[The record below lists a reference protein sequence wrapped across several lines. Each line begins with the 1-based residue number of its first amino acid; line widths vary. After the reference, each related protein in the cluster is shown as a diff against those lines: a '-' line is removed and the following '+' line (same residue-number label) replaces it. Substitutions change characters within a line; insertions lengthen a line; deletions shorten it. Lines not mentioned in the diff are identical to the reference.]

1 MHNGDDELLQ
11 DLMPG
16 LLIQRSNAEVEG
28 LRADEDSNSVASSAH
43 INMDIDIDLG
53 AENMT
58 HPPDE
63 EEEETSAS
71 LTNDV
76 VFLEG
81 LLQRTTTNC
90 ENWTHI
96 VHWPQ
101 MHRHRIMEPEDASQ
115 LYQSFAIPQVQRSF
129 SIVERRLCDV
139 TRLSLAVH
147 WSGCHPD
154 YPVERVVVHV
164 VHHMQC
170 HLRHRLQE
178 PVNGS
183 SEWIAA
189 IVLMQHDINGLFV
202 VHFPLVSVFRVF
214 LPLAS
219 NKKKTTGKAEAKTKQ
234 GTSMRPFV
242 NK

>member
-1 MHNGDDELLQ
+1 MHNGDDELLLQ

-28 LRADEDSNSVASSAH
+28 LRVDDDDSNSVVSSAH

-53 AENMT
+53 AE
-58 HPPDE
+58 DDSRE
-63 EEEETSAS
+63 VEETTAT
-71 LTNDV
+71 LTDDV

-81 LLQRTTTNC
+81 LLQRTTTNS

-101 MHRHRIMEPEDASQ
+101 MHRNRILEPEDAIQ

-139 TRLSLAVH
+139 TRLSIAVH

-154 YPVERVVVHV
+154 FPVERVVAHV

-178 PVNGS
+178 PINGS

-189 IVLMQHDINGLFV
+189 IVLMHHDISGLFV
-202 VHFPLVSVFRVF
+202 VHFPFVSVFRMF
-214 LPLAS
+214 LLLAS
-219 NKKKTTGKAEAKTKQ
+219 AGRQPQKPNG
-234 GTSMRPFV
+234 RL
-242 NK
+242 